1 MGKTPTYLTA
11 AGAEKLRSELDELTS
26 ARRAELARR
35 LRAAIQMGDL
45 SENADYIT
53 AKEEQAF
60 IEGRILELEEML
72 RSAVI
77 ITELA
82 EGQEVIVGATVTIVV
97 DGSTP
102 EQYTL
107 VGPAEADPASGRI
120 SHESPIGQAML
131 GKRKGD
137 TAIADTPA
145 GQLTFEIVS
154 IA

>member
-1 MGKTPTYLTA
+1 MKNKPTYLTA
-11 AGAEKLRSELDELTS
+11 VGMETLRGELDELTS
-26 ARRAELARR
+26 ERRLELAQR

-107 VGPAEADPASGRI
+107 VGPTEADPASGRI
-120 SHESPIGQAML
+120 SHESPIGRALL

>member
-1 MGKTPTYLTA
+1 MRKKPTYLTA
-11 AGAEKLRSELDELTS
+11 SGVEHLRSELDELTS

-60 IEGRILELEEML
+60 VEGRILELEEML

-77 ITELA
+77 ITEHA
-82 EGQEVIVGATVTIVV
+82 EGQDVAIGATVTIVA
-97 DGSTP
+97 DGSAP

-107 VGPAEADPASGRI
+107 VGPTEADPASGRI
-120 SHESPIGQAML
+120 SHESPIGRALL

>member
-60 IEGRILELEEML
+60 VEGRILELEEML

-77 ITELA
+77 ITEHA
-82 EGQEVIVGATVTIVV
+82 EGQDVAIGATVTIVA
-97 DGSTP
+97 DGSAP

-107 VGPAEADPASGRI
+107 VGPTEADPASGRI
-120 SHESPIGQAML
+120 SHESPIGRALL